1 MCHKIYRGFKG
12 EFTDR
17 DALYNKRAVTVGSQ
31 IIAELRGKMID
42 SFKQAA
48 NMIKESIASRTFE
61 ELKGS
66 VDTLEGVL
74 KSMAIQFSEKVDR
87 SIKKSFTNADNS
99 KIMKNMEELKS

>member
-1 MCHKIYRGFKG
+1 
-12 EFTDR
+12 
-17 DALYNKRAVTVGSQ
+17 
-31 IIAELRGKMID
+31 MID